1 MKTSEKETF
10 LSYAIGNFFDTFLV
24 FWLSF
29 LIVGLFAFIDKIPST
44 QDMPLPDMWMFVY
57 EHIFLFSQWFVPV
70 LLVAFGVNAFFHKRL
85 ISRVMQ
91 KVIHAWILDSTAI
104 IAGALLGST
113 YLNEGHIFFLD
124 ITLDNQLT
132 IVAFSFMVYAA
143 SILTISMLT
152 YVIHRMT
159 RPNLEPVNDPLPSQ
173 T

>member
-1 MKTSEKETF
+1 
-10 LSYAIGNFFDTFLV
+10 
-24 FWLSF
+24 
-29 LIVGLFAFIDKIPST
+29 
-44 QDMPLPDMWMFVY
+44 
-57 EHIFLFSQWFVPV
+57 VPV